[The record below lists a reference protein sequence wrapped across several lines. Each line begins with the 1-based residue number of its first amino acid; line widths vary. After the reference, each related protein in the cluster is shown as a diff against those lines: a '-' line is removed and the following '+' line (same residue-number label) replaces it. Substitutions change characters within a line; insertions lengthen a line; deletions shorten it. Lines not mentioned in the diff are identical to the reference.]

1 MYQRIFSLIC
11 CCVSGCL
18 SRILG
23 PKVDLTT
30 GVYRGDEIGTSRRVL
45 KVSLVALFCIHVSL
59 YPDSMAECRAHA
71 VLNVVWCGGAYCML
85 AL

>member
-1 MYQRIFSLIC
+1 M
-11 CCVSGCL
+11 
-18 SRILG
+18 
-23 PKVDLTT
+23 DLTT